1 MAESLRLSSST
12 WQSCSPADIV
22 WADLGNDLVI
32 FHRPSGKTHFLNAS
46 SAFLLDEVLKDPAS
60 TDDIVSA
67 FTTESA
73 DENDKAAVIVE
84 MLLHLER
91 LGLVRRH
98 DGIGASP

>member
-1 MAESLRLSSST
+1 MAEPLKPSSST

-46 SAFLLDEVLKDPAS
+46 SAFLLDEVLRNPVTFDE
-60 TDDIVSA
+60 IVDA
-67 FTTESA
+67 FTIDPGDGGEKT
-73 DENDKAAVIVE
+73 AVIGD

-91 LGLVRRH
+91 LGLVRH
-98 DGIGASP
+98 CKASGDSS